1 MRTALVNLAV
11 LAALALAL
19 LLGAELWLRLTIP
32 PSSGES
38 IYLYTLATPR
48 YKLMKPNATVTAWG
62 KELSTNELGF
72 RDAAVPPKQPG
83 ELRIVVLGDS
93 FTVAAGVDRRDMWT
107 GLVQQR
113 LRKSFPQA
121 RVVNLAVGGY
131 NVVQYRMV
139 LEEVGLRL
147 APDLLLVGLFPDND
161 FSMATYEEN
170 LRVASGEPQAEP
182 PWHQRLY
189 VYRAYLGRL
198 EARVTSLFSGKA
210 KPAKA
215 HSSGWDENA
224 AALRAIADIARREKL
239 PLAVALLP
247 HTWHFERQRPLFARV
262 GALCRELQLACIDL
276 LEPFIA
282 RRLEEASLRL
292 NALDAHPNE
301 KYNAAAAAELAPH
314 LERMAKEIKGM
325 APKAL

>member
-1 MRTALVNLAV
+1 MRTALVNLGV

-38 IYLYTLATPR
+38 IYVYTLATPR
-48 YKLMKPNATVTAWG
+48 YKLMKPNATVKAWG

-107 GLVQQR
+107 GLVQQH
-113 LRKSFPQA
+113 LRKGFPQA

-147 APDLLLVGLFPDND
+147 APDLLLVALFPDND

-170 LRVASGEPQAEP
+170 FRVASGEPQAEP

-198 EARVTSLFSGKA
+198 EARARGWFAKE
-210 KPAKA
+210 KPARNDR
-215 HSSGWDENA
+215 SGWDKNA
-224 AALRAIADIARREKL
+224 AALQAIAEIARREKL

-282 RRLEEASLRL
+282 RRLDEASLRL
-292 NALDAHPNE
+292 NALDAHPNG
-301 KYNAAAAAELAPH
+301 KYNAVAAAELAPH
-314 LERMAKEIKGM
+314 LERMAKEIEGT
-325 APKAL
+325 APGAL

>member
-11 LAALALAL
+11 LAALGLAL
-19 LLGAELWLRLTIP
+19 VLGAELWLRLTIP

-38 IYLYTLATPR
+38 VYLYTLATPR

-62 KELSTNELGF
+62 KELSTNDLGF
-72 RDAAVPPKQPG
+72 RDAPVAPKQPG

-147 APDLLLVGLFPDND
+147 APDLLLVALFPDND

-170 LRVASGEPQAEP
+170 FRVASGEPQSEP

-198 EARVTSLFSGKA
+198 EARIRGLFAKE
-210 KPAKA
+210 KPAAKDNA
-215 HSSGWDENA
+215 GWNENA
-224 AALRAIADIARREKL
+224 AALQAIADIARREKL

-262 GALCRELQLACIDL
+262 GALCRQLQLACIDL

-282 RRLEEASLRL
+282 GGLEESSLRL

-314 LERMAKEIKGM
+314 LERLMKEIDGTT
-325 APKAL
+325 PRAL